1 MSALTRR
8 TVLKG
13 SALAGA
19 VAAVPAGAAALKQ
32 AGLVVFDSRLPES
45 LAFARMAGAL
55 RTLDLASEHDAHF
68 ATIRSGVPQSK
79 SLEGLTRWSDWVAL
93 RSELESH
100 GWRVTSEQV
109 AAPRQRLL
117 RWSMARR

>member
-1 MSALTRR
+1 MTALTRR
-8 TVLKG
+8 NLLKG
-13 SALAGA
+13 SAIAGA
-19 VAAVPAGAAALKQ
+19 AVAVPAGAAALRQ

-45 LAFARMAGAL
+45 LAFARTAGGV
-55 RTLDLASEHDAHF
+55 RTLDLAAEQDAHF
-68 ATIRSGVPQSK
+68 VTIRSGVPQGK

-100 GWRVTSEQV
+100 GWRVTSEQI
-109 AAPRQRLL
+109 ASPRQRLL

>member
-19 VAAVPAGAAALKQ
+19 AAAVPAGAAALRQ

-45 LAFARMAGAL
+45 LAFARTAGAVQ
-55 RTLDLASEHDAHF
+55 TLDLAAEHDAHF
-68 ATIRSGVPQSK
+68 ATIRSGVPQGK
-79 SLEGLTRWSDWVAL
+79 SLEGLTR
-93 RSELESH
+93 E
-100 GWRVTSEQV
+100 
-109 AAPRQRLL
+109 LL
-117 RWSMARR
+117 RPMLAEWLEANLPTMVESLVQAEIARIVGKRR